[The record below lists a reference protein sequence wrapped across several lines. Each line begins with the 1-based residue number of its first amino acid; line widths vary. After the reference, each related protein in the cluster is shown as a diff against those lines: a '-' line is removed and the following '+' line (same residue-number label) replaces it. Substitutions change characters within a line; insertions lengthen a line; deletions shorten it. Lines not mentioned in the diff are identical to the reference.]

1 MRGADQLKTIV
12 RETPWLMEAL
22 LAGRKVSSPDWLI
35 GAGALRTA
43 VWDQLHEFSDPTPL
57 ADIDLVLRS
66 ERSLPRA
73 RAPGRGGFACRAARS
88 ALGGDQPSVRACLV
102 PRKVRYEVKPF
113 RTTAEAV
120 ATWPE
125 TATSVGLRLEEDDDL
140 VIVAPLDLDDLLG
153 LVHRINPARFSI
165 EEYERR
171 LTTKRIA
178 ERWPR
183 ATIMPAS

>member
-1 MRGADQLKTIV
+1 MSSVTRRHWPISTSFFDPSDPSPE
-12 RETPWLMEAL
+12 REHQVEEAL
-22 LAGRKVSSPDWLI
+22 LAELPGVPWEATNQASVH
-35 GAGALRTA
+35 
-43 VWDQLHEFSDPTPL
+43 VWFPEKF
-57 ADIDLVLRS
+57 
-66 ERSLPRA
+66 
-73 RAPGRGGFACRAARS
+73 G
-88 ALGGDQPSVRACLV
+88 
-102 PRKVRYEVKPF
+102 YEVKPF

-153 LVHRINPARFSI
+153 LVHRINPARVSI